1 MEIQYDKTVENKT
14 KELIQDEIE
23 EFADKFHPAENM
35 LYVIMDKCTNAVF
48 CECHISADV
57 LLDLCTVDVPLDPE
71 EQPDY
76 RANREI
82 VEDSGAFLQMKIDV
96 KKGRV
101 FSNIVAE
108 YNTDFDE
115 EHPLKIVGGQHRIN
129 AISEAFSEGVS
140 VYHGVKIYFDL
151 NIEQR
156 LDVQLISNTNIDVSA
171 DLLDRMMETVK
182 GPELRDWCH
191 QVGLL
196 DEKSDFA
203 DKNQRGNSITVRE
216 ARTFILNY
224 YRGMKVKEFDKEK
237 TDGIIAKTGGI
248 DEEWET
254 LKAENRDLWNNKKLQ
269 NAGKEFARLAKR
281 QMEYYSEDGKNALKE
296 YADKAFNYAILAAW
310 TFTSGLLES
319 NPVRLNRHFEL
330 PENSKKDPLN
340 AEALAAAR
348 HKSDPEN
355 YRGLGTRTEAKERGR
370 LIELFY
376 LQAENGKGINKS
388 LINLALSKYF
398 AKHANLEVIK
408 AEQRIK

>member
-48 CECHISADV
+48 CECHISADI

-82 VEDSGAFLQMKIDV
+82 VEDSGAFLQMKIDA

-129 AISEAFSEGVS
+129 AIFEAFSEGVS

-203 DKNQRGNSITVRE
+203 DKKQRGNSITVRE

-281 QMEYYSEDGKNALKE
+281 QKEYYSEDGKNALKE
-296 YADKAFNYAILAAW
+296 YADKTFNYAILAAW
-310 TFTSGLLES
+310 AFTAGLLES

-398 AKHANLEVIK
+398 AKQANLEVIK

>member
-1 MEIQYDKTVENKT
+1 MKIQYDKSIVDKT
-14 KELIQDEIE
+14 TDLVTDDIE
-23 EFADKFHPAENM
+23 EFADKFQPVEKT
-35 LYVIMDKCTNAVF
+35 LYVMLDKCTNAVF
-48 CECHISADV
+48 CECHISADT
-57 LLDLCTVDVPLDPE
+57 LLKLCTVDVPLDPE
-71 EQPDY
+71 EQSDY
-76 RANREI
+76 RANREL
-82 VEDSGAFLQMKIDV
+82 VEDSSAFLQMKADA

-115 EHPLKIVGGQHRIN
+115 EHPLKIVGGQHRIK
-129 AISEAFSEGVS
+129 AISEALSEGIS
-140 VYHGVKIYFDL
+140 EYHGVKIYFNL

-156 LDVQLISNTNIDVSA
+156 LDVQLISNTNIAVSS

-191 QVGLL
+191 KVGLL

-203 DKNQRGNSITVRE
+203 DKKQRGNSITVRE
-216 ARTFILNY
+216 ARTFIINY
-224 YRGMKVKEFDKEK
+224 YRGLNVKDFAKEK

-248 DEEWET
+248 DEEWEN
-254 LKAENRDLWNNKKLQ
+254 LKVENPDLWENKKLQ
-269 NAGKEFARLAKR
+269 KAGKEFARLVIK
-281 QMEYYSEDGKNALKE
+281 QKEYYSEDGRNTSRE
-296 YADKAFNYAILAAW
+296 YADKAFNYAVLAAW
-310 TFTSGLLES
+310 AFVAGLLE
-319 NPVRLNRHFEL
+319 NNTVRLSRHFEL

-340 AEALAAAR
+340 AEALATAR

-355 YRGLGTRTEAKERGR
+355 YRGLGTRTDAKERGR

-398 AKHANLEVIK
+398 AKQANLEVMK